1 MTSFTAILV
10 VISLCAMSPI
20 LVEILWS
27 VYEWRISNRDKRLK
41 TVLKTEL
48 KTDRKRSRS

>member
-1 MTSFTAILV
+1 MTSFTVILV

-27 VYEWRISNRDKRLK
+27 VYEWRLSNRDKRLK
-41 TVLKTEL
+41 TGLNLVI
-48 KTDRKRSRS
+48 KRSRS